1 MQCQKTEHHPKR
13 IMPNKQA
20 NQEDLWMMSSN
31 HLIDV
36 AEGMTSMQYKRNLI
50 CIAACFRVE
59 ENVGV
64 KNPNKGGGVLFIPLV
79 YAVHS
84 QDNCQVVF
92 EL

>member
-1 MQCQKTEHHPKR
+1 MVAHINAMPEDRTATEA
-13 IMPNKQA
+13 MPNKQA

-36 AEGMTSMQYKRNLI
+36 AEGMASMQYKRNPI

-64 KNPNKGGGVLFIPLV
+64 KNPTKGVGCCVSP
-79 YAVHS
+79 
-84 QDNCQVVF
+84 
-92 EL
+92 